1 MPKINGFEAVRT
13 ILYVDPEA
21 VIALTSM
28 KEGEEYESLAK
39 DGGAAV
45 FYSKQHLDVG
55 VVRDLIEQH
64 HHQILAE

>member
-28 KEGEEYESLAK
+28 KE
-39 DGGAAV
+39 D
-45 FYSKQHLDVG
+45 
-55 VVRDLIEQH
+55 
-64 HHQILAE
+64 